1 MNAADLLASP
11 PADADV
17 VVQAPG
23 RANLIGEYTDVN
35 EGWVLPVALELR
47 SVLAGRGGGDRLVLR
62 SLDLPDE
69 GVAEVDLSTGAGP
82 DRGWGRY
89 ATSVVA
95 VLREQGLSLRGFDGV
110 LASDVPI
117 GAGLSSS
124 AALEVAVALAVLDE
138 PVDPLRLAQL
148 CQRAENEGVGVQSG
162 LMDQLASTGTRDD
175 AALLLDCRDLT
186 TEHVPLPAGLGVLVV
201 DSAVS
206 RSLSSSAYNERR
218 AQCEQAAADL
228 GVRSLRDA
236 SADLLQERWASMDD
250 VVRRRAR
257 HVISENAR
265 VLRTADVLRSGDT
278 SLLGDLLAASH
289 ASLQRDFEVTVP
301 ELDLLVAAAMATP
314 GVVGSRM
321 TGAGFGGCTVA
332 LVELERAE
340 QVRDEVCRRY
350 ADASGRTPRAWVSR
364 AAGGASVVRGAGA
377 NA

>member
-1 MNAADLLASP
+1 MTAHPSTASQLLSSP
-11 PADADV
+11 PPDADV

-47 SVLAGRGGGDRLVLR
+47 TVLAGRAGGGLLRLS

-69 GVAEVDLSTGAGP
+69 GTVEIDLGSGAGP
-82 DRGWGRY
+82 DDGWGRY
-89 ATSVVA
+89 ATAVVA
-95 VLREQGLSLRGFDGV
+95 VLREQGRRMRGFDGV

-138 PVDPLRLAQL
+138 PVDPLALAQL

-162 LMDQLASTGTRDD
+162 LMDQLASTGSAAGT
-175 AALLLDCRDLT
+175 ALLLDCRELT
-186 TEHVPLPAGLGVLVV
+186 TEHVPLPDGLGVLVV

-206 RSLSSSAYNERR
+206 RDLSSSAYNERR
-218 AQCEQAAADL
+218 RQCEQAAADL

-236 SADLLQERWASMDD
+236 TLDELEARWSSMDD

-257 HVISENAR
+257 HVLTENAR
-265 VLRTADVLRSGDT
+265 VLELAQALRSGDRAP
-278 SLLGDLLAASH
+278 LAGLLAASH
-289 ASLQRDFEVTVP
+289 DSLARDFEVSTP
-301 ELDLLVAAAMATP
+301 ELDLLVQAAVDTP

-321 TGAGFGGCTVA
+321 TGAGFGGCTVS
-332 LVELERAE
+332 LVEVDRAQE
-340 QVRDEVCRRY
+340 VREEVLRRD
-350 ADASGRTPRAWVSR
+350 AEASGRQPRGWVSR
-364 AAGGASVVRGAGA
+364 AADGASVV
-377 NA
+377 

>member
-1 MNAADLLASP
+1 MTDTSRAQSLLAAP

-17 VVQAPG
+17 VVRAPG

-35 EGWVLPVALELR
+35 EGWVLPVALELAT
-47 SVLAGRGGGDRLVLR
+47 VLAGRAGGGVLRLR

-69 GVAEVDLSTGAGP
+69 GTVEIDLATGRGP
-82 DRGWGRY
+82 SRGWGRY
-89 ATSVVA
+89 ATAVVE
-95 VLREQGLSLRGFDGV
+95 VLREQGRAVRGFDGM

-138 PVDPLRLAQL
+138 PVDPLALAQL
-148 CQRAENEGVGVQSG
+148 CQRAENVGVGVQSG
-162 LMDQLASTGTRDD
+162 LMDQLASTGSRAGT
-175 AALLLDCRDLT
+175 ALLLDCRELT
-186 TEHVPLPAGLGVLVV
+186 TEHVPLPDGLGVLVV

-206 RSLSSSAYNERR
+206 RDLSSSAYNERR

-236 SADLLQERWASMDD
+236 TPEALEQRWASMDD

-257 HVISENAR
+257 HVVSENAR
-265 VLRTADVLRSGDT
+265 VLELADVLRSGDRRP
-278 SLLGDLLAASH
+278 LGDLLAASH
-289 ASLQRDFEVTVP
+289 RSLTDDFEVSTP
-301 ELDLLVAAAMATP
+301 ELDLLVASAVATP

-321 TGAGFGGCTVA
+321 TGAGFGGCTVS
-332 LVELERAE
+332 LVEVDGAE

-350 ADASGRTPRAWVSR
+350 ADASGRQPRAWVST
-364 AAGGASVVRGAGA
+364 ASDGASVR
-377 NA
+377 

>member
-1 MNAADLLASP
+1 MTAPSRAQSLLASP

-17 VVQAPG
+17 LVRAPG

-35 EGWVLPVALELR
+35 EGWVLPVALELAT
-47 SVLAGRGGGDRLVLR
+47 VLAGRAGGGVLRLR

-69 GVAEVDLSTGAGP
+69 GTVEIDLATGRGP
-82 DRGWGRY
+82 SDGWGRY
-89 ATSVVA
+89 ATAVVE
-95 VLREQGLSLRGFDGV
+95 VLREQGRAVRGFDGV

-138 PVDPLRLAQL
+138 PVDPLALAQL
-148 CQRAENEGVGVQSG
+148 CQRAENVGVGVQSG
-162 LMDQLASTGTRDD
+162 LMDQLASTGSKAGT
-175 AALLLDCRDLT
+175 ALLLDCRELT
-186 TEHVPLPAGLGVLVV
+186 TDHVPLPDGLGVLVV

-206 RSLSSSAYNERR
+206 RDLSSSAYNERR

-236 SADLLQERWASMDD
+236 TLEALEERWSSMDE

-257 HVISENAR
+257 HVLTENAR
-265 VLRTADVLRSGDT
+265 VLELADVLRSGDRGP
-278 SLLGDLLAASH
+278 LGGLLAASH
-289 ASLQRDFEVTVP
+289 QSLAADFEVSTP
-301 ELDLLVAAAMATP
+301 ELDQLVAAAVATP

-321 TGAGFGGCTVA
+321 TGAGFGGCTVS
-332 LVELERAE
+332 LVEVEGAE

-350 ADASGRTPRAWVSR
+350 AEASGRSPRAWVST
-364 AAGGASVVRGAGA
+364 AADGASVR
-377 NA
+377 

>member
-1 MNAADLLASP
+1 MNAQQLLSAP

-35 EGWVLPVALELR
+35 EGWVLPLALELR
-47 SVLAGRGGGDRLVLR
+47 TVLAGRGGGDRLRLR
-62 SLDLPDE
+62 SLDVPDE
-69 GVAEVDLSTGAGP
+69 GTVEIDLGTGAGP
-82 DRGWGRY
+82 DAGWGRY
-89 ATSVVA
+89 ATAVVA
-95 VLREQGLSLRGFDGV
+95 VLREQGMALRGFDGV

-162 LMDQLASTGTRDD
+162 LMDQLASTGSRSG
-175 AALLLDCRDLT
+175 AALLLDCRELT
-186 TEHVPLPAGLGVLVV
+186 TEHVPLPEGLGVLVV

-206 RSLSSSAYNERR
+206 RDLSSSAYNERR
-218 AQCEQAAADL
+218 QQCEQAAADL

-236 SADLLQERWASMDD
+236 TVDVLEERWASMDD

-257 HVISENAR
+257 HVLTENVR
-265 VLRTADVLRSGDT
+265 VLEMAQALRSGDRAP
-278 SLLGDLLAASH
+278 LGELLAASH
-289 ASLQRDFEVTVP
+289 RSLAEDFEVSTP
-301 ELDLLVAAAMATP
+301 ELDQLVAAALATP

-321 TGAGFGGCTVA
+321 TGAGFGGCTVS
-332 LVELERAE
+332 LVEVDRAE
-340 QVRDEVCRRY
+340 AVREEVCRRY
-350 ADASGRTPRAWVSR
+350 AEASGRSPRGWVSR
-364 AAGGASVVRGAGA
+364 AADGASVV
-377 NA
+377 

>member
-1 MNAADLLASP
+1 MTDPSPAQSLLASP

-17 VVQAPG
+17 LVRAPG

-35 EGWVLPVALELR
+35 EGWVLPVALELAT
-47 SVLAGRGGGDRLVLR
+47 VLAGRTGGGVLRLR

-69 GVAEVDLSTGAGP
+69 GTVEVELSTGRGP
-82 DRGWGRY
+82 SDGWGRY
-89 ATSVVA
+89 ATAVVA
-95 VLREQGLSLRGFDGV
+95 VLREQGRAVRGFDGV

-138 PVDPLRLAQL
+138 PVDPLALAQL
-148 CQRAENEGVGVQSG
+148 CQRAENVGVGVQSG
-162 LMDQLASTGTRDD
+162 LMDQLASTGSRAGT
-175 AALLLDCRDLT
+175 ALLLDCRELT
-186 TEHVPLPAGLGVLVV
+186 TDHVPLPEGLGVLVV

-206 RSLSSSAYNERR
+206 RDLSSSAYNERR

-236 SADLLQERWASMDD
+236 TLEGLEERWSSMDE

-257 HVISENAR
+257 HVLTENAR
-265 VLRTADVLRSGDT
+265 VLELADVLRSGDRGP
-278 SLLGDLLAASH
+278 LGGLLAASH
-289 ASLQRDFEVTVP
+289 QSLAEDFEVSTP
-301 ELDLLVAAAMATP
+301 ELDQLVAAAVATP

-321 TGAGFGGCTVA
+321 TGAGFGGCTVS
-332 LVELERAE
+332 LVEVDGAE

-350 ADASGRTPRAWVSR
+350 AQASGRSPRAWVST
-364 AAGGASVVRGAGA
+364 AADGASVR
-377 NA
+377 

>member
-1 MNAADLLASP
+1 MTAPSPAQSLLASP

-17 VVQAPG
+17 LVRAPG

-35 EGWVLPVALELR
+35 EGWVLPVALQLAT
-47 SVLAGRGGGDRLVLR
+47 VLAGRTGGGVLRLR

-69 GVAEVDLSTGAGP
+69 GTVEIDLASGRGP
-82 DRGWGRY
+82 SDGWGRY
-89 ATSVVA
+89 ATAVVE
-95 VLREQGLSLRGFDGV
+95 VLREQGRAVRGFDGV

-138 PVDPLRLAQL
+138 PLDPLELAQL
-148 CQRAENEGVGVQSG
+148 CQRAENVGVGVQSG
-162 LMDQLASTGTRDD
+162 LMDQLASTGSKAGT
-175 AALLLDCRDLT
+175 ALLLDCRELT
-186 TEHVPLPAGLGVLVV
+186 TDHVPLPDGLGVLVV

-206 RSLSSSAYNERR
+206 RDLSSSAYNERR

-236 SADLLQERWASMDD
+236 TLDGLEERWSTMDE

-257 HVISENAR
+257 HVLTENAR
-265 VLRTADVLRSGDT
+265 VLELADVLRSGDRGP
-278 SLLGDLLAASH
+278 LGGLLAASH
-289 ASLQRDFEVTVP
+289 QSLAADFEVSTP
-301 ELDLLVAAAMATP
+301 ELDQLVAAAVATP

-321 TGAGFGGCTVA
+321 TGAGFGGCTVS
-332 LVELERAE
+332 LVEVEGAE

-350 ADASGRTPRAWVSR
+350 AEASGRSPRAWVST
-364 AAGGASVVRGAGA
+364 AADGASVV
-377 NA
+377 

>member
-1 MNAADLLASP
+1 MTAPLTSAQQLLGSP
-11 PADADV
+11 PADADLL
-17 VVQAPG
+17 VQAPG

-47 SVLAGRGGGDRLVLR
+47 TVLAGRAGGSTLRLS

-69 GVAEVDLSTGAGP
+69 GTVEIDLATGAGP
-82 DRGWGRY
+82 SSGWGRY
-89 ATSVVA
+89 ATAVVQ
-95 VLREQGLSLRGFDGV
+95 VLRDSGRALRGFDGV

-138 PVDPLRLAQL
+138 PVDPLPLAQL

-162 LMDQLASTGTRDD
+162 LMDQLASTGS
-175 AALLLDCRDLT
+175 AAGSALLLDCRELS

-206 RSLSSSAYNERR
+206 RDLSSSAYNERR
-218 AQCEQAAADL
+218 LQCEQAAADL

-236 SADLLQERWASMDD
+236 TLDLLEDRWSSMDD

-257 HVISENAR
+257 HVITENAR
-265 VLRTADVLRSGDT
+265 VLEMAHALRAGD
-278 SLLGDLLAASH
+278 SAPLAGLLAASH
-289 ASLQRDFEVTVP
+289 ESLARDFEVSTP
-301 ELDLLVAAAMATP
+301 ELDQLVAAAVGTP

-321 TGAGFGGCTVA
+321 TGAGFGGCTVS
-332 LVELERAE
+332 LVEVERAPE
-340 QVRDEVCRRY
+340 VREEVLRRY
-350 ADASGRTPRAWVSR
+350 ADASGRSPRGWVSK
-364 AAGGASVVRGAGA
+364 AADGAAVV
-377 NA
+377 

>member
-1 MNAADLLASP
+1 MTAQELLDAP
-11 PADADV
+11 PDGADV

-35 EGWVLPVALELR
+35 EGWVLPLALELR
-47 SVLAGRGGGDRLVLR
+47 TVLAGRSGGDRLVLT
-62 SLDLPDE
+62 SHDLPEE
-69 GVAEVDLSTGAGP
+69 GAVTIDLSTGAGP
-82 DRGWGRY
+82 DSGWGRY
-89 ATSVVA
+89 ATAVVA
-95 VLREQGLSLRGFDGV
+95 VLRSEGLALRGFDGV

-138 PVDPLRLAQL
+138 QVDPLRLAQL

-162 LMDQLASTGTRDD
+162 LMDQLASTGSHEG
-175 AALLLDCRDLT
+175 AALLLDCRSLDV
-186 TEHVPLPAGLGVLVV
+186 EHVPLPAGLGVLVV

-206 RSLSSSAYNERR
+206 RDLSSSAYNDRR
-218 AQCEQAAADL
+218 AECDRAAADL

-236 SADLLQERWASMDD
+236 TLEGLQERWSVMDD

-265 VLRTADVLRSGDT
+265 VLELADALRRGDPAP
-278 SLLGDLLAASH
+278 LGALLAASH
-289 ASLQRDFEVTVP
+289 ESLRADFEVSTP
-301 ELDLLVAAAMATP
+301 ELDLLVATAVATP

-321 TGAGFGGCTVA
+321 TGAGFGGCTVS
-332 LVELERAE
+332 LVDLDVAE

-350 ADASGRTPRAWVSR
+350 AEASGRTPRGWVSR
-364 AAGGASVVRGAGA
+364 ATAGAGVV
-377 NA
+377 